1 MVGSSTIA
9 QMLEMKRTAS
19 ARHPLLEA
27 LLSVALLA
35 EGGTASGTLVIQI
48 GQNFTGST
56 YGVNT
61 FARPADGDGAAGPVH
76 FVELING
83 RFAVYSKTTGAV
95 VQSTSDTSFW
105 QNSGITIPGGQDV
118 SDPRVVFD
126 PASQRWFASAIMF
139 DPGTLASNSFMV
151 AVSSSAD
158 PTGPWHGVSLVA
170 DPVNGDLADFPT
182 LGLDAKGVYLSGN
195 MFGPGFNGS
204 PVGASL
210 ISIPK
215 ADLLLAT
222 PTATNATSFGV
233 LDYASRGMVLQPVFN
248 PAGTGNATVL
258 AVGSLGVDF
267 AFHSNLVF
275 SGIANAAGPGGA
287 LLSAPS
293 SIPVTPYFVPI
304 NPPQPDPAANDL
316 DDGDARISA
325 IVRQI
330 GDVIYAVHDEEANAH
345 LDNTGFWTGQAAIR
359 WYKINAANHS
369 IMQSGTLSDPVIH
382 YFFPS
387 IAANADG
394 TVVIGCNGSSTN
406 SFVSSYAFVGE
417 TINGVT
423 TFGPPLLL
431 EAGSASYKDT
441 QASYG
446 ATRWGDYSATS
457 VDPTDPTRFWTI
469 QMVPSA
475 PQVYFTQ
482 ITEVRAVKQ
491 PALAL
496 TRTAPN
502 VTLSWPV
509 TVASFELQ
517 TATDLGR
524 AATWATASA
533 TYATNSGVVS
543 ATVPASTA
551 PAFFR
556 LKLQ

>member
-1 MVGSSTIA
+1 MVAGNTLT
-9 QMLEMKRTAS
+9 QTLGMKRNAS
-19 ARHPLLEA
+19 ARNTLLGG
-27 LLSVALLA
+27 LLSAALWA
-35 EGGTASGTLVIQI
+35 DGGTASGTLVIQI

-61 FARPADGDGAAGPVH
+61 FARPADGNGAAGPVH

-83 RFAVYSKTTGAV
+83 RFAVYNKSTGAP
-95 VQSTSDTSFW
+95 VQSTTDLGFW
-105 QNSGITIPGGQDV
+105 RNTGITISSALSV

-126 PASQRWFASAIMF
+126 PASQRWFASAILYN
-139 DPGTLASNSFMV
+139 PSTLASNNFMV

-170 DPVNGDLADFPT
+170 DTANGDLADFPT
-182 LGLDAKGVYLSGN
+182 LGLDANGVYLSGN
-195 MFGPGFNGS
+195 MFTPGPTGVPAGS
-204 PVGASL
+204 AL

-215 ADLLLAT
+215 ADLLLI
-222 PTATNATSFGV
+222 PPKATNATSFGI
-233 LDYASRGMVLQPVFN
+233 LSYASRGAVLQPIFN
-248 PAGTGNATVL
+248 PAGTSNATVL
-258 AVGSLGVDF
+258 AVGSLGTDF
-267 AFHSNLVF
+267 AFHSILNV
-275 SGIANAAGPGGA
+275 SSIANAAGPGPAVLGTPA
-287 LLSAPS
+287 T
-293 SIPVTPYFVPI
+293 IPVTPYFVPI
-304 NPPQPDPAANDL
+304 NPPQPDPTADDL

-325 IVRQI
+325 IVRQV

-359 WYKINAANHS
+359 WYKINASNHS

-387 IAANADG
+387 IAANEDG

-457 VDPTDPTRFWTI
+457 VDPADPTRFWTI

-475 PQVYFTQ
+475 LQVYFTQ

-491 PALAL
+491 PVLAL
-496 TRTAPN
+496 TLTAPN

-517 TATDLGR
+517 TATDLGS

-543 ATVPASTA
+543 ATVPASTT

-556 LKLQ
+556 LRLQ